1 MGRWLAGRLMKEL
14 GLVSCQQPTHRY
26 KRGGHEHV
34 AIPNYLE
41 RQFAVTEPNQVWCGD
56 VAYIWTGKRWAYL
69 AVVLDLFARK
79 PVGWAMSFSPDSR
92 LTMKSLEMAWET
104 RGKPGGVMFHSDQ
117 GSHYTSRQFRQLL
130 WRYQIRQSMSRRGNC
145 WDNSPMER
153 FFRSLKNE
161 WMPVVGYVSFS
172 EAAHAI
178 TDYIVGYYSAL
189 RPHEYNGGLPP
200 NESENRY
207 WKNHPEKP
215 DGRRAV
221 LRSQVPELH
230 GISHGSA
237 GARSIATMATRRGY
251 QMGRW
256 LAGRLMKELGLV
268 SCQQPTHRYKRG
280 GHEHVAIPNYLER
293 QFAVTEPNQ
302 VWCGDVAYIWTG
314 KRWAYLAVVLD
325 LFARKP
331 VGWAMSFSPDSRLTM
346 KALEMAWET
355 RGKPG
360 GVMFHSDQGSHYTS
374 RQFRQLL
381 WRYQIRQ
388 SMSRRGNCWDNSPME
403 RFFRSLKNEWMPVV
417 GYVSFS
423 EAAHAITD
431 YIVGYYSAL
440 RPHEY
445 NGGLPP
451 NESENRY
458 WKNSNSEASFC

>member
-1 MGRWLAGRLMKEL
+1 MKKRNFSAEFKRESAQLVVDQNYTVADAAKAMDVGLSTMTRWVKQLRD
-14 GLVSCQQPTHRY
+14 
-26 KRGGHEHV
+26 
-34 AIPNYLE
+34 E
-41 RQFAVTEPNQVWCGD
+41 RQGKTPKASPITPEQIEIRELRKKLQRIEMENEIFKKGYRALD
-56 VAYIWTGKRWAYL
+56 VRLPEQFSIIGKLRA
-69 AVVLDLFARK
+69 
-79 PVGWAMSFSPDSR
+79 
-92 LTMKSLEMAWET
+92 
-104 RGKPGGVMFHSDQ
+104 
-117 GSHYTSRQFRQLL
+117 HY
-130 WRYQIRQSMSRRGNC
+130 
-145 WDNSPMER
+145 
-153 FFRSLKNE
+153 
-161 WMPVVGYVSFS
+161 PVVTLCHVFGVHRSSY
-172 EAAHAI
+172 
-178 TDYIVGYYSAL
+178 
-189 RPHEYNGGLPP
+189 
-200 NESENRY
+200 RY
-207 WKNHPEKP
+207 WKNRPEKP

-221 LRSQVPELH
+221 LRSQVLELH

-302 VWCGDVAYIWTG
+302 VWCGDVTYIWAG

-423 EAAHAITD
+423 EAVHAITD

-458 WKNSNSEASFC
+458 WKNSNSVASFC

>member
-1 MGRWLAGRLMKEL
+1 MSGKRYPEEFKIEAVKQVVDRGYSVASVATRLDITTHSLYFWIKKYGPDSSTNKEQSDAQAEIRRLQKELKRVTDERDILKKAALDVRLPEQFSIIGKLRAHYPVVTLCHVFGVHRSSYRYWKNRPEKPDGRRAVLRSQVLELHGISHGSAGARSIATMATRRGYQMGRRLAGRLMKEL

-56 VAYIWTGKRWAYL
+56 VT
-69 AVVLDLFARK
+69 
-79 PVGWAMSFSPDSR
+79 
-92 LTMKSLEMAWET
+92 
-104 RGKPGGVMFHSDQ
+104 
-117 GSHYTSRQFRQLL
+117 
-130 WRYQIRQSMSRRGNC
+130 
-145 WDNSPMER
+145 
-153 FFRSLKNE
+153 
-161 WMPVVGYVSFS
+161 
-172 EAAHAI
+172 
-178 TDYIVGYYSAL
+178 
-189 RPHEYNGGLPP
+189 
-200 NESENRY
+200 
-207 WKNHPEKP
+207 
-215 DGRRAV
+215 
-221 LRSQVPELH
+221 
-230 GISHGSA
+230 
-237 GARSIATMATRRGY
+237 
-251 QMGRW
+251 
-256 LAGRLMKELGLV
+256 
-268 SCQQPTHRYKRG
+268 
-280 GHEHVAIPNYLER
+280 
-293 QFAVTEPNQ
+293 
-302 VWCGDVAYIWTG
+302 YIWTG

-381 WRYQIRQ
+381 WRYRIRQ

-403 RFFRSLKNEWMPVV
+403 RSFRSLKNEWVPAT

-423 EAAHAITD
+423 DAAHAITD

-458 WKNSNSEASFC
+458 WKKL

>member
-1 MGRWLAGRLMKEL
+1 MSGKRYPEAFKTEAVKQVVDRGYSVASVATRLDITTHSLYSWIKKYGPDSSTNKEQSDAQAEIRRLQKELKRVTDERDILKKAALDVRLPEQFSIIGKLRAHYSVVTLCHVFGVHRSSYRYWKNRPEKPDGRRAVLRSQVLKLHGISHGSVGARSIATMATRRGYQMGCWLVGRLMKEL

-56 VAYIWTGKRWAYL
+56 VTYIWTGKR
-69 AVVLDLFARK
+69 R
-79 PVGWAMSFSPDSR
+79 
-92 LTMKSLEMAWET
+92 
-104 RGKPGGVMFHSDQ
+104 
-117 GSHYTSRQFRQLL
+117 
-130 WRYQIRQSMSRRGNC
+130 
-145 WDNSPMER
+145 
-153 FFRSLKNE
+153 
-161 WMPVVGYVSFS
+161 
-172 EAAHAI
+172 
-178 TDYIVGYYSAL
+178 
-189 RPHEYNGGLPP
+189 
-200 NESENRY
+200 
-207 WKNHPEKP
+207 
-215 DGRRAV
+215 
-221 LRSQVPELH
+221 
-230 GISHGSA
+230 
-237 GARSIATMATRRGY
+237 
-251 QMGRW
+251 
-256 LAGRLMKELGLV
+256 
-268 SCQQPTHRYKRG
+268 
-280 GHEHVAIPNYLER
+280 
-293 QFAVTEPNQ
+293 
-302 VWCGDVAYIWTG
+302 
-314 KRWAYLAVVLD
+314 AYLAVVLD

-355 RGKPG
+355 RGKPV

-381 WRYQIRQ
+381 WRYRIRQ

-403 RFFRSLKNEWMPVV
+403 RFFRSLKNEWIPVV

-423 EAAHAITD
+423 EATHAITD

-458 WKNSNSEASFC
+458 WKNSNAVASFC